1 MGESVTELDARQLGA
16 AWQSEFHFAKH
27 VFVHDRERLL
37 AATQR
42 SADCYRRA
50 MDWLPWPAVAVQVPF
65 EGGALPGVPRLPS
78 ATDTGTEGPVPV
90 VLVVPGLDA
99 TKEEM
104 HRFAEV
110 FLERGIAVLTIDGPG
125 QGESESEDRLGIR
138 PDREVVGAAIL
149 DVIASDPRLDEQRA
163 SVVGVSLGGYYAAR
177 AAAADARWRA
187 GRRAEL
193 ADRVST
199 VLDTGVRP

>member
-50 MDWLPWPAVAVQVPF
+50 MDRLPWPAVAVQVPF

-110 FLERGIAVLTIDGPG
+110 LLERGIAVLSIDGPG
-125 QGESESEDRLGIR
+125 QGESEDRLGIR

-177 AAAADARWRA
+177 AVAADARWRA